1 MSLDSHPDPNQP
13 RRRKRPPPEEA
24 ASGQRRSRRQRPL
37 PSAAGAPAPVPPEEV
52 APPGTGRDWLLM
64 SMGVGGALGIAA
76 LFLSSIN
83 VQSCRGATRSATL
96 EFEQQQNDAA
106 SQIAQ
111 IEAMRAAQ
119 AESKSGA
126 AEPVE

>member
-1 MSLDSHPDPNQP
+1 
-13 RRRKRPPPEEA
+13 
-24 ASGQRRSRRQRPL
+24 
-37 PSAAGAPAPVPPEEV
+37 
-52 APPGTGRDWLLM
+52 M

-76 LFLSSIN
+76 IFLSSIN

-119 AESKSGA
+119 AERKSGSV
-126 AEPVE
+126 EPVE

>member
-1 MSLDSHPDPNQP
+1 
-13 RRRKRPPPEEA
+13 
-24 ASGQRRSRRQRPL
+24 
-37 PSAAGAPAPVPPEEV
+37 
-52 APPGTGRDWLLM
+52 M